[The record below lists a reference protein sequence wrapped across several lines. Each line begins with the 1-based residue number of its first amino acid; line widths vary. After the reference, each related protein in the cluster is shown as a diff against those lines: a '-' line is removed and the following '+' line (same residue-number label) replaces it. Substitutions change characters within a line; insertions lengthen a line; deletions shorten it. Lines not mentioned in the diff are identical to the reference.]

1 MDPHD
6 LFLADSLCLEASN
19 LFIRAVTAGESGRYG
34 EQLDLI
40 SEASRKIAQVS
51 ALTGARATEA
61 ARPDTK
67 QEAA

>member
-6 LFLADSLCLEASN
+6 LFRADSLCLEASN
-19 LFIRAVTAGESGRYG
+19 LFIRAVTAGENGRYG

-51 ALTGARATEA
+51 SMARAIKAARSDTKEA
-61 ARPDTK
+61 A
-67 QEAA
+67 

>member
-1 MDPHD
+1 MDPFD
-6 LFLADSLCLEASN
+6 LFRADSLCLEASS
-19 LFIRAVTAGESGRYG
+19 LFIRAVTAGENGRYG

-51 ALTGARATEA
+51 SMTRAIEA
-61 ARPDTK
+61 ARSEPK